1 MTPDDPHTTPMT
13 PMTPAAPST
22 PWGQPQLYVA
32 LTEAELAFLSDRTS
46 AQETRTR
53 PLALKLAGAL
63 IALTSVPD
71 VAAAD
76 AHVRALPA
84 PTVCGLPVRYDEA
97 T

>member
-1 MTPDDPHTTPMT
+1 MTPDDPHMTPMT

-53 PLALKLAGAL
+53 PLALKLYGAL
-63 IALTSVPD
+63 TEIAARAE
-71 VAAAD
+71 VAAAE
-76 AHVRALPA
+76 AHVRALPQ
-84 PTVCGLPVRYDEA
+84 PTVCGLPARELE
-97 T
+97 TT